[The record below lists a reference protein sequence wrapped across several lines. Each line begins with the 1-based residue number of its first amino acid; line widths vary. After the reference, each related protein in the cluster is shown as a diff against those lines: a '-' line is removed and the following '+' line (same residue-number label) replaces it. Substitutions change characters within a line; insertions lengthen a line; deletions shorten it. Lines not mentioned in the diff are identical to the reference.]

1 MKRLLALLLPLWLLT
16 GAAAAYDGQDAV
28 FARFPLSELAQYAGT
43 SESDWLASA
52 LAERGAEG
60 ADVYADALTANLA
73 SGTARILFPT
83 DGMRIAMTYKS
94 LGSPKFVSYLGD
106 SVFYCT
112 ELGKRGVGDFA
123 WALIAAEHCGTSF
136 PSDAANT
143 PESLLQSIA
152 EAELESGGFALMG
165 NTADADATAIVLRAL
180 APYRESCSEL
190 VERTLNA
197 LAELQR
203 ESGAFAS
210 LGTETAESTA
220 QVVLALSALGIAP
233 DSDERFVK
241 NGVTCIDALYGFATS
256 DGFAHISGGE
266 TDALATAQALSALR
280 AYELPQQNDDSVPAS
295 AGAVPS
301 LSSAATDNDSGTTQ
315 TVLLVAA
322 AVAVVAGAAV
332 FLRVRFA
339 KQYQK

>member
-1 MKRLLALLLPLWLLT
+1 M
-16 GAAAAYDGQDAV
+16 
-28 FARFPLSELAQYAGT
+28 
-43 SESDWLASA
+43 
-52 LAERGAEG
+52 
-60 ADVYADALTANLA
+60 
-73 SGTARILFPT
+73 
-83 DGMRIAMTYKS
+83 
-94 LGSPKFVSYLGD
+94 SYLGD

-152 EAELESGGFALMG
+152 EAELESGGFALTG
-165 NTADADATAIVLRAL
+165 NTADADTTAIVLRAL

-241 NGVTCIDALYGFATS
+241 NGVACIDALYGFATS
-256 DGFAHISGGE
+256 DGFAHIRGGE

-301 LSSAATDNDSGTTQ
+301 LSSGCNGQRQRYDADSTSCGGCCRSCCRCGGFPSR
-315 TVLLVAA
+315 
-322 AVAVVAGAAV
+322 AVCEAIPEMNAGVGLIVHPSAGIV
-332 FLRVRFA
+332 NHLCPS
-339 KQYQK
+339 

>member
-1 MKRLLALLLPLWLLT
+1 
-16 GAAAAYDGQDAV
+16 
-28 FARFPLSELAQYAGT
+28 
-43 SESDWLASA
+43 
-52 LAERGAEG
+52 
-60 ADVYADALTANLA
+60 
-73 SGTARILFPT
+73 
-83 DGMRIAMTYKS
+83 
-94 LGSPKFVSYLGD
+94 
-106 SVFYCT
+106 
-112 ELGKRGVGDFA
+112 
-123 WALIAAEHCGTSF
+123 
-136 PSDAANT
+136 
-143 PESLLQSIA
+143 
-152 EAELESGGFALMG
+152 MG

-197 LAELQR
+197 LSELQQ

-256 DGFAHISGGE
+256 DGFAHIRGGE

>member
-256 DGFAHISGGE
+256 DGFAHIRGGE

-280 AYELPQQNDDSVPAS
+280 A
-295 AGAVPS
+295 
-301 LSSAATDNDSGTTQ
+301 
-315 TVLLVAA
+315 
-322 AVAVVAGAAV
+322 
-332 FLRVRFA
+332 
-339 KQYQK
+339 